1 MRNISSIGMVLALLC
16 TISTPAFALG
26 STQTVAV
33 TDGFLDQEKPDWIK
47 AAPIPPELY
56 PTLAE
61 TIQAANL
68 IKHEA
73 SLLHISSPTYE
84 QAHRLLLQNLL
95 MMQRQ
100 LNFNDEALARFQS
113 TSHPARSTVDLRIY
127 RPNPTGIAMPPVI
140 RISPLSSETRLQNA
154 ILDRTY
160 SYRPSR
166 RSIIARSEARSLAR
180 VNAR

>member
-1 MRNISSIGMVLALLC
+1 MALALLC
-16 TISTPAFALG
+16 TIPTPAFALG
-26 STQTVAV
+26 STQTVAI
-33 TDGFLDQEKPDWIK
+33 TDGFLDQEKPDWIE

-100 LNFNDEALARFQS
+100 LHFSDEALARFQS
-113 TSHPARSTVDLRIY
+113 TSHPARSTVDPRIY
-127 RPNPTGIAMPPVI
+127 KPNPTGIALMPGNVVQ
-140 RISPLSSETRLQNA
+140 PLSNLSRSKNA
-154 ILDRTY
+154 ILNRAYIT
-160 SYRPSR
+160 RRSR
-166 RSIIARSEARSLAR
+166 RTIVALSDARNLAR

>member
-1 MRNISSIGMVLALLC
+1 MRNFSSIGMILALLS
-16 TISTPAFALG
+16 TIPSPALALG
-26 STQTVAV
+26 STQTVAI
-33 TDGFLDQEKPDWIK
+33 TDSFLDQEQPDWIK

-61 TIQAANL
+61 AIEAANL

-73 SLLHISSPTYE
+73 STLRISSPTYE

-95 MMQRQ
+95 MMKRQ

-113 TSHPARSTVDLRIY
+113 TSHLPRWTTNPRIY
-127 RPNPTGIAMPPVI
+127 RPNPTGIALDPV
-140 RISPLSSETRLQNA
+140 SNQTGLQNA

-160 SYRPSR
+160 SSRPSR
-166 RSIIARSEARSLAR
+166 RSIISQSEARNLAR